1 MFEIIK
7 NVILSKNYK
16 LEDILSKID
25 IVWLEAKISDD
36 ERLSLISLARENA
49 IAENSYSSNEKIFK
63 EIFDRLEKIENIVFK
78 DDEAEEY
85 PEYAQPAGA
94 HDSYK
99 VGDKITYNGKKYIC
113 KLDNCVWAPDVYPE
127 AWEEVAEEIEN
138 TENKVEVQ
146 E

>member
-7 NVILSKNYK
+7 NVILNKNYK

-63 EIFDRLEKIENIVFK
+63 EIFDRLEKVENIVFK
-78 DDEAEEY
+78 DSEVEEY
-85 PEYAQPAGA
+85 PEYAQPTGA

-113 KLDNCVWAPDVYPE
+113 NLDNCVWSPDIYPG
-127 AWEEVAEEIEN
+127 AWDEVIEENNEAEENE
-138 TENKVEVQ
+138 
-146 E
+146 